1 MSVAAGERVRASPY
15 ARRLARDRGVELTQL
30 SGSGPGGR
38 IVAADIVAFVPRVAR
53 PEPGRGSGAAASAL
67 AAKVDLARLTQ
78 VLGQFGD
85 RETQFDLE
93 DVLLRAAGCALDDV
107 PEAASVEGS
116 PVALEV
122 RLDGRAGQLVFADI
136 RKGSLAPLRSRRLA
150 AMAQGSDQS
159 DLPAAMTLRLVRA
172 SGIRPVMLPLLG
184 GRAMRLVVLADE
196 TGGEALLVFDSAA
209 LDEDVAASLLD
220 RFRGY
225 LEVPLRLLA

>member
-1 MSVAAGERVRASPY
+1 MSLSAGERVRVSPY
-15 ARRLARDRGVELTQL
+15 ARRLARDRGIALTQL

-38 IVAADIVAFVPRVAR
+38 IVAADIVAFVPRVER
-53 PEPGRGSGAAASAL
+53 PEPPRGVAAASAL
-67 AAKVDLARLTQ
+67 AAKVDLARLSQ
-78 VLGQFGD
+78 VLDQFGD

-107 PEAASVEGS
+107 PEAASLEGS

-122 RLDGRAGQLVFADI
+122 RLDGRAGQVVLADI
-136 RKGSLAPLRSRRLA
+136 RKASLAPLRARRLA
-150 AMAQGSDQS
+150 AMAQGTDQS
-159 DLPAAMTLRLVRA
+159 DLPAAMSLRLVRA

-196 TGGEALLVFDSAA
+196 GGGEALLVFDPAA